1 MINFI
6 LNKILKN
13 KKGVNSILGAIL
25 TIISVTV
32 ISAYVSI
39 NRTSWATNEIQ
50 SIMDISATDALQDVI
65 SSNDLRKEIIAVN
78 ESDSSINS
86 RTQKSLV
93 DQNKVKNKVKT
104 AYMEEL
110 KRCLKTNNDLIDSI
124 KLVDFDAGLENTM
137 WGVNSTNLITG
148 NQQARP
154 QLFIDATVQVTLN
167 EDPQWDVNSN
177 YKIRYFNAKSTD
189 SVFSKNED
197 KYVSVLGKT
206 NDGKVILT
214 VRTLTRLI
222 YR

>member
-189 SVFSKNED
+189 SVFSKNAD